1 LKCGQRAWVYD
12 GIGESGFQRMKID
25 KDIENVLNTDWLLDK
40 LNRIDK
46 MNEEERK
53 EILEQLRVEADRVLE
68 KNRRGES
75 IMDQIE
81 KHATTL
87 SPEDRKL
94 FYLNLNKRW
103 SKVAEEGLKRLRRRI
118 EIVDSENHRV
128 V

>member
-68 KNRRGES
+68 KIDEERALWIRLKSMLLLFHQKIENYS
-75 IMDQIE
+75 IS
-81 KHATTL
+81 T
-87 SPEDRKL
+87 
-94 FYLNLNKRW
+94 
-103 SKVAEEGLKRLRRRI
+103 
-118 EIVDSENHRV
+118 
-128 V
+128 

>member
-1 LKCGQRAWVYD
+1 
-12 GIGESGFQRMKID
+12 MKID
-25 KDIENVLNTDWLLDK
+25 KDIANVLNTDWLLDK
-40 LNRIDK
+40 LNRIDM
-46 MNEEERK
+46 MNEDERK
-53 EILEQLRVEADRVLE
+53 EILEQVHAEADRVIE

-94 FYLNLNKRW
+94 FYLDLNKRW

-118 EIVDSENHRV
+118 EIVDSENDRV

>member
-1 LKCGQRAWVYD
+1 LKCGQPAWVYD

-87 SPEDRKL
+87 SPEDRKS